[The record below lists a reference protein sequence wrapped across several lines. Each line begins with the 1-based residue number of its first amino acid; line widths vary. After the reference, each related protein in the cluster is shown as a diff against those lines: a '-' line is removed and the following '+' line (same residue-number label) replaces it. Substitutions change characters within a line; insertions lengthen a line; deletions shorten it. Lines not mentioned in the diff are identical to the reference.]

1 MQVCALY
8 VQVCKGLYVEV
19 CSPNV
24 ACILCSVWSLSQLR
38 VCGVC
43 QSLCRSLVSA
53 CFHPMYGLLVNSLAH
68 SACQC
73 VLPVYNQLILPLPKI
88 TSLLPTP
95 VPTLGHTSKQ
105 GDFLLLLQL

>member
-1 MQVCALY
+1 MWRFASQMLRAYCHSCV
-8 VQVCKGLYVEV
+8 
-19 CSPNV
+19 
-24 ACILCSVWSLSQLR
+24 SV
-38 VCGVC
+38 VFC

-68 SACQC
+68 SACQR
-73 VLPVYNQLILPLPKI
+73 VLPVYNQLILPLPK
-88 TSLLPTP
+88 TSSLLPTP